1 MSSSGFIP
9 TRPET
14 LRRDLE
20 GLPGAADR
28 QIVIDEIQRVPELLS
43 EVHWLIENRGLKF
56 ALCGSSARRLRR
68 RGVHLLGGRAVRY
81 ELRGLTAAELGPDF
95 DLTQLLNSG
104 VFPFHMRVGG
114 SSSDDQRLCLR
125 ISAARNCR

>member
-1 MSSSGFIP
+1 MFERKLRLPSAGAESFFLWGPRQVGKTTLLQQAYPEGGNTWIDLLDNEQFRVYS

-20 GLPGAADR
+20 GLPGTADR

-68 RGVHLLGGRAVRY
+68 KGVHLLCGRNGG
-81 ELRGLTAAELGPDF
+81 G
-95 DLTQLLNSG
+95 
-104 VFPFHMRVGG
+104 
-114 SSSDDQRLCLR
+114 
-125 ISAARNCR
+125 